1 MEVKTE
7 TERTYWVGMTQAQAQ
22 NLLNVACMDGDVGT
36 KSKLFSNI
44 RQALLKSGLTQNED
58 PLQ

>member
-7 TERTYWVGMTQAQAQ
+7 TERTYWVGMTEAQAQ

-36 KSKLFSNI
+36 KSELFNSI
-44 RQALLKSGLTQNED
+44 RKALLSAGLTQNED
-58 PLQ
+58 PL